1 MSSTASAS
9 EKLIPRPYK
18 CPYPLC
24 GRAFSRLEHQ
34 TRHIRTHTGEKP
46 FVCNFPG
53 CEKKF
58 SRSDEL
64 TRHSRIHSNDHP
76 SNGGKGGGKMKAAK
90 SATAAV
96 SKVNKDSPNSSTPSD
111 HNDQM
116 SGGDIRQIAAA
127 GRIKKKARSRA
138 NSDDEDESSSYAR
151 PTSISS
157 YDPPQSRRGQTP
169 TSTSSLLSSLAPD
182 SLSLPHG
189 PASQPQTPFTTLSS
203 VAMDELYTLERQEAL
218 RRAEYEARHAEALRR
233 AEMETRQQIQERELE
248 RRERERDRFDEHYDY
263 YGGRSGHYG
272 GGSHH
277 TRPRDQHHLRH
288 NHPYLDSSSGFRL
301 SKSATTSPVG
311 TPWERIRERG
321 YFGMS
326 NERGDPSED
335 DLNRVSDD
343 KEPSFRNPEYEQG
356 VKAKRRLS
364 GPAWYMAP
372 EVHHQDP
379 DYSHTGSVSS
389 LSASAS
395 IASLPP
401 SLGAAS
407 HPSQFHSQ
415 KRFSVYHAH
424 RETERH
430 SPLSSDS
437 EDGGDVVQ
445 MRRRKS
451 YQDVGN
457 VERMGPHPPLS
468 VPHSPKRYRSNT
480 TEFGPPSFS
489 HSSHGNI
496 YGSNPQHTSHIAS
509 GPATT
514 TNTPAFT
521 PSGSPFLGPM
531 KGLNLHSA
539 NPSRA
544 PSPILMLPSALHP
557 PSSSVR
563 DEVAHLSPSSSPPT
577 SHRVNGARNKSYSEL
592 SSLGGGSNHGRHP
605 YRDPRE
611 TAPELLR
618 PVLATIILMVQDIK
632 QIAPNIIVISLI
644 RSFPSIASTTSPS
657 VLGKLSLGPQTTHA
671 THTSPLHSPPLR
683 PGSPSTIHGGGFGFG
698 FTSRGPSRPTSRPS
712 SPPITLAPLR
722 LPSSTI
728 GDPSDRNIPGIHEAT
743 DVELRPHT
751 APAKSTPVIADDV
764 EMVDNVQ
771 PEPESAMQIDD
782 SEPQLGTTSTAKG
795 IGLDSSVN
803 ATSLSKNQ
811 SIPSVTAAQRKTT
824 ERRSTPAR
832 VIKPAPSV
840 KSDVNKSAT
849 AQVPVMVA

>member
-1 MSSTASAS
+1 
-9 EKLIPRPYK
+9 
-18 CPYPLC
+18 
-24 GRAFSRLEHQ
+24 
-34 TRHIRTHTGEKP
+34 
-46 FVCNFPG
+46 
-53 CEKKF
+53 
-58 SRSDEL
+58 
-64 TRHSRIHSNDHP
+64 
-76 SNGGKGGGKMKAAK
+76 MKAAK

-96 SKVNKDSPNSSTPSD
+96 SKVSKDSSSSSTPSD
-111 HNDQM
+111 YNDQM

-157 YDPPQSRRGQTP
+157 YDPPQPRRGQTP

-233 AEMETRQQIQERELE
+233 AEMETRQQFQERELE

-263 YGGRSGHYG
+263 HGGRSGHYG

-288 NHPYLDSSSGFRL
+288 NHPYLDSYSAHSSHSASHPHSMHTTPLPPSHSSSHSSLSSHSSTSSFPYTASSSTSISTSPYPYSSSSGFRL

-343 KEPSFRNPEYEQG
+343 KEPSFRNPEYEQA

-395 IASLPP
+395 IVSLPP

-457 VERMGPHPPLS
+457 VERMGPHLPLS

-489 HSSHGNI
+489 HLSHGNI
-496 YGSNPQHTSHIAS
+496 YGSNSQHTSHLAS

-544 PSPILMLPSALHP
+544 PSPILMPPSALHP

-563 DEVAHLSPSSSPPT
+563 DEVVHLSPSSSPPT
-577 SHRVNGARNKSYSEL
+577 SHRVTGARNKSYSEL
-592 SSLGGGSNHGRHP
+592 SLLGGGSNHGRHP
-605 YRDPRE
+605 YRDPRVSLNE
-611 TAPELLR
+611 PRERESYVRESRDRGRDRISGGPTSVHPRPSNDLR
-618 PVLATIILMVQDIK
+618 SRDSSRA
-632 QIAPNIIVISLI
+632 A
-644 RSFPSIASTTSPS
+644 SPS
-657 VLGKLSLGPQTTHA
+657 AGNH
-671 THTSPLHSPPLR
+671 HSHGTGHQANSSQHHSHLAHSVRMAFGMTPIHPP
-683 PGSPSTIHGGGFGFG
+683 
-698 FTSRGPSRPTSRPS
+698 
-712 SPPITLAPLR
+712 
-722 LPSSTI
+722 
-728 GDPSDRNIPGIHEAT
+728 
-743 DVELRPHT
+743 PH
-751 APAKSTPVIADDV
+751 
-764 EMVDNVQ
+764 
-771 PEPESAMQIDD
+771 
-782 SEPQLGTTSTAKG
+782 
-795 IGLDSSVN
+795 
-803 ATSLSKNQ
+803 
-811 SIPSVTAAQRKTT
+811 R
-824 ERRSTPAR
+824 
-832 VIKPAPSV
+832 
-840 KSDVNKSAT
+840 
-849 AQVPVMVA
+849 